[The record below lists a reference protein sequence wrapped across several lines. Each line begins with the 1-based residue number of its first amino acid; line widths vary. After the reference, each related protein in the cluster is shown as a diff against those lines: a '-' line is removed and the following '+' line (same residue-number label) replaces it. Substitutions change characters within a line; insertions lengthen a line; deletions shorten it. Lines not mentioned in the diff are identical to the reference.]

1 MLESVLEEMETVSE
15 ERSFKEIS
23 RNFLKG
29 QNLNQQIK
37 MTLKGCQVVT
47 DINLKKKKKKSEKKL
62 AKRKMVLGWREKLI
76 QTDLN

>member
-1 MLESVLEEMETVSE
+1 MEEMQTVSQE
-15 ERSFKEIS
+15 PSFKEKS

-47 DINLKKKKKKSEKKL
+47 DINLKKKKKKIGKKVGKKKNGSGL
-62 AKRKMVLGWREKLI
+62 ARKV
-76 QTDLN
+76 DSD

>member
-1 MLESVLEEMETVSE
+1 MEEMQTVSQE
-15 ERSFKEIS
+15 PSFKEKS

-47 DINLKKKKKKSEKKL
+47 NINLKKKKKKSEKKL
-62 AKRKMVLGWREKLI
+62 EKRKMVLGWREKLI

>member
-1 MLESVLEEMETVSE
+1 MEEMQTVSQE
-15 ERSFKEIS
+15 PSFKEKS

-47 DINLKKKKKKSEKKL
+47 DINLKKKKKNRKKSWQKEKWFW
-62 AKRKMVLGWREKLI
+62 AGEKS
-76 QTDLN
+76 

>member
-1 MLESVLEEMETVSE
+1 MEEMQTVSQE
-15 ERSFKEIS
+15 PSFKEKS

-47 DINLKKKKKKSEKKL
+47 DINLKKKKKKKIGKKVGKKKNGSGL
-62 AKRKMVLGWREKLI
+62 ARKV
-76 QTDLN
+76 DSD

>member
-1 MLESVLEEMETVSE
+1 MEEMQTVSQE
-15 ERSFKEIS
+15 PSFKEKS

-29 QNLNQQIK
+29 KNLNQQIK

-47 DINLKKKKKKSEKKL
+47 DINLKKKKKKKSEKKL

>member
-1 MLESVLEEMETVSE
+1 MEEMQTVSQE
-15 ERSFKEIS
+15 PSFKEKS

-29 QNLNQQIK
+29 KNLNQQIK

-47 DINLKKKKKKSEKKL
+47 EINLKKKKKKSEKKL